1 MLLYR
6 IAIAVFVLFA
16 GYLLWQ
22 VNWYTAL
29 VSLGIALALYFIMLS
44 TNAED
49 ND

>member
-6 IAIAVFVLFA
+6 IAIAIFLLLAPV
-16 GYLLWQ
+16 LLWQ

-29 VSLGIALALYFIMLS
+29 VPVGIAVALYFIMLS

-49 ND
+49 KN